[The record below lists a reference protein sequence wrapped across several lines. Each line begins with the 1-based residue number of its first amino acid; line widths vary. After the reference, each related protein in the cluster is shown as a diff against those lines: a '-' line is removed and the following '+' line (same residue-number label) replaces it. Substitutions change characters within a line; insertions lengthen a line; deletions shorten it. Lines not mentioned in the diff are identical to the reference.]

1 MANGITR
8 NEKGKIVR
16 WYNFL
21 VTTDTRKKDCFI
33 DLFKSLNPF
42 SAVLHLD
49 NKDVLDVNYSRF
61 YFENLKSGKI
71 IYDDNFIANFIHQEC
86 TKVVGD
92 RDIYV
97 DINAPSTVILSGNL
111 DEFSI
116 VSDIV
121 SESYFVERF
130 LKWLPA

>member
-42 SAVLHLD
+42 SAVLHLYG
-49 NKDVLDVNYSRF
+49 NDVLDVNYSRF
-61 YFENLKSGKI
+61 YFENLKFGKI
-71 IYDDNFIANFIHQEC
+71 IYDDNFIADFIHQEC
-86 TKVVGD
+86 KKVVGD

-97 DINAPSTVILSGNL
+97 DINAPSTVILSGALN
-111 DEFSI
+111 EFNS

-130 LKWLPA
+130 FKELPA

>member
-71 IYDDNFIANFIHQEC
+71 GAFISQVKGTEYYKNSYLNLQVDSDKDLSFPNEPFKVDDEIINDYENQ
-86 TKVVGD
+86 
-92 RDIYV
+92 YV
-97 DINAPSTVILSGNL
+97 SLIKSKLIQ
-111 DEFSI
+111 
-116 VSDIV
+116 
-121 SESYFVERF
+121 
-130 LKWLPA
+130 